1 MLEFINKYRTS
12 PDRRS
17 AIIGFKTFMRISE
30 GNSDKCGLKTAFT
43 ELKTLKDG
51 AFQCEKVFR
60 IKLCD
65 LLAVAGA
72 MALCIIIKRKK
83 TSCDCCC
90 DEEE

>member
-1 MLEFINKYRTS
+1 MLEFINEYRS
-12 PDRRS
+12 SKDRRS
-17 AIIGFKTFMRISE
+17 AIIGFKTFMRITK
-30 GNSDKCGLKTAFT
+30 GDSDKCGLKTAFT

-65 LLAVAGA
+65 LLAIAGA

-83 TSCDCCC
+83 TSCDCC
-90 DEEE
+90 EEEE

>member
-1 MLEFINKYRTS
+1 MLECINEYRNS
-12 PDRRS
+12 KDRRS
-17 AIIGFKTFMRISE
+17 AIIGFKTYMRITK
-30 GNSDKCGLKTAFT
+30 GDSDKCGLKTAFT

-65 LLAVAGA
+65 LLAIAGA

-83 TSCDCCC
+83 TSCDCC
-90 DEEE
+90 EEEE

>member
-1 MLEFINKYRTS
+1 MLEFINEYRS
-12 PDRRS
+12 SKDRRS
-17 AIIGFKTFMRISE
+17 AIIGIKTFMRITK
-30 GNSDKCGLKTAFT
+30 GDSDKCGLKTAFT

-65 LLAVAGA
+65 LLAIAGA

-83 TSCDCCC
+83 TSCDCC
-90 DEEE
+90 EEEE